1 MLENSGGLRMFRG
14 RGEKTKRALAH
25 RKGLLQCLMTQ
36 LFQTA
41 SLKKTKQNRVQIGS
55 SNCEAFLTFHTAG
68 QSLREGGVNVTLL
81 ITESINAEA
90 EGFQSYLT

>member
-1 MLENSGGLRMFRG
+1 MLDNSGGLRMFRG

-41 SLKKTKQNRVQIGS
+41 SLKKTKTKGFSVEQHR
-55 SNCEAFLTFHTAG
+55 C
-68 QSLREGGVNVTLL
+68 SLSKGLGPRSAT
-81 ITESINAEA
+81 
-90 EGFQSYLT
+90 